1 VVAMIDSKTASD
13 QLNRILTFFPR
24 VDNRASLLFTVNSAL
39 LGVLAAGFHP
49 EQIQDW
55 YVLIPAG
62 LTLGALVYSFGS
74 LYLCAYPNTKG
85 GNGSNVYFE
94 SIARKTESAFVDEFR
109 KLDEEEWLRDL
120 SAQIWRNSE
129 ILSLKYKYL
138 KHSMRSTIISLLPWS
153 VFLSFSRFG

>member
-1 VVAMIDSKTASD
+1 MVDSKIASD

-39 LGVLAAGFHP
+39 LGVLAVRVHP
-49 EQIQDW
+49 EQIQDL
-55 YVLIPAG
+55 YVLIPAS
-62 LTLGALVYSFGS
+62 LTIGALVYSFGS

-94 SIARKTESAFVDEFR
+94 AIAQKTESAFVDGFR
-109 KLDEEEWLRDL
+109 KLDEDEWLRDL

-138 KHSMRSTIISLLPWS
+138 KHSMRSTIFSLLPWS
-153 VFLSFSRFG
+153 VFLTLTSFG